1 MNQWIR
7 PYFYQT
13 YKGWLV
19 VMIIDNHL
27 EGCIC
32 SKTLENM
39 MIGRN
44 HTKGKNGNGDKNED
58 ISLGGTKTLVISL
71 VT

>member
-1 MNQWIR
+1 
-7 PYFYQT
+7 
-13 YKGWLV
+13 
-19 VMIIDNHL
+19 MIIDNHL
-27 EGCIC
+27 KGCIC

-39 MIGRN
+39 MIGKN

-58 ISLGGTKTLVISL
+58 ISLGDTKTLVISL